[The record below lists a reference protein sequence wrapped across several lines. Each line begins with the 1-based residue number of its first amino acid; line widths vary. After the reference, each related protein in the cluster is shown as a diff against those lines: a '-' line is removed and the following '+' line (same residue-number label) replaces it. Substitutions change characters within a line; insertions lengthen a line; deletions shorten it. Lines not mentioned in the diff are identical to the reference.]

1 MHFGKK
7 RQKENFSLFI
17 TSFIPLIVSKENLPK
32 ENVLLLKLLFELV
45 PKLNNFGKTKYRF
58 GSIPLADF
66 WYQKSGP
73 FLSSKTF
80 DSQMFLKTKCLS
92 IFGPCILKNN

>member
-32 ENVLLLKLLFELV
+32 QNVLLLNQKFELV
-45 PKLNNFGKTKYRF
+45 PKLFNFGKTKYRF
-58 GSIPLADF
+58 VRIPLAAF
-66 WYQKSGP
+66 W
-73 FLSSKTF
+73 
-80 DSQMFLKTKCLS
+80 
-92 IFGPCILKNN
+92 